1 MGGWKKMSSTLINAT
16 GSDITIV
23 VSTAEQVRLPRSE
36 LVLQCKKTITDA
48 RPVNFEGIVIPT
60 QIVWFD
66 DVEAVENGKTYD
78 LRPRV
83 GILYV
88 VTEEVR
94 RASPMRRDF
103 LSPGNPIRDEHDQI
117 IAYAGLRR

>member
-1 MGGWKKMSSTLINAT
+1 MSSTLINAT

-23 VSTAEQVRLPRSE
+23 VSTTQQVHLPKSE
-36 LVLQCKKTITDA
+36 LVLQCKKTTTDA
-48 RPVNFEGIVIPT
+48 RPVIFEGVVIPT
-60 QIVWFD
+60 QSVWFEEE
-66 DVEAVENGKTYD
+66 EAVKNGKTYD
-78 LRPRV
+78 LRPRDGV
-83 GILYV
+83 LYV

-94 RASPMRRDF
+94 RESGRRDF